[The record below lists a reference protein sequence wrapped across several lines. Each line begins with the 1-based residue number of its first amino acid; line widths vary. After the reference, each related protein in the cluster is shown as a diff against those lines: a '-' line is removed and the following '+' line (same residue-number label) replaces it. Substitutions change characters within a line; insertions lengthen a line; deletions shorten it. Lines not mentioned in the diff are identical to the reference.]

1 MNRAI
6 VLSAAA
12 CFAAAC
18 ASSEQKEP
26 PPKPFVGTHWRVVLE
41 LPVKGEQPNMRF
53 GDGRVEG
60 FAGCSKFSAAY
71 IQDSIGAGALVIRKI
86 SVDKRICESG
96 VQAVEDHFLES
107 LQGVQ
112 SYKILGDAMQMAG
125 PSGNL
130 KLIAIP

>member
-1 MNRAI
+1 MNRGTILA
-6 VLSAAA
+6 VAALLAAA
-12 CFAAAC
+12 CQSA
-18 ASSEQKEP
+18 EQREP

-60 FAGCSKFSAAY
+60 FGGCSKFTAPY

-86 SVDKRICESG
+86 QIDKRICDSG
-96 VQAVEDHFLES
+96 TQAVEDHVLES

-130 KLIAIP
+130 KLIAVP

>member
-6 VLSAAA
+6 VLAVAAV
-12 CFAAAC
+12 FAAAC
-18 ASSEQKEP
+18 QSPEQKEP

-41 LPVKGEQPNMRF
+41 LPIKGEQPNMRF

-60 FAGCSKFSAAY
+60 FGGCSKFTAPI

-86 SVDKRICESG
+86 QVDKRICDPG
-96 VQAVEDHFLES
+96 VAQVEDHLIES
-107 LQGVQ
+107 LQAVQ
-112 SYKILGDAMQMAG
+112 SYKILGDAMQMVG

-130 KLIAIP
+130 KLIAVP